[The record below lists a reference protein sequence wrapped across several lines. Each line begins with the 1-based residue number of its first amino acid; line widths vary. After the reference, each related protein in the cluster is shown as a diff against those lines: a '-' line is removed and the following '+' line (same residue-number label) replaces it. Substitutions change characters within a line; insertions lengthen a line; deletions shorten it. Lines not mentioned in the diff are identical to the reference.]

1 MNTTTEALADV
12 DYAFRHLE
20 FAIRLMCYC
29 ELGHLDLH
37 CLDTDLAILFER
49 ENVGFPSGTFA
60 TIEAVVPASQA
71 LVGMAF
77 GTSAMVL
84 DAAFDVANLK
94 RKPQSRQPND
104 ELRTLV
110 YMVRC
115 AFAHNP
121 ALPLWEARGKEHA
134 RLLSLSAAGVPLSLD
149 LAALH
154 GRPFEYDHIG
164 GFAMWLRIR
173 SASEAVI
180 RDAQPT
186 IPPDLSR
193 QALPGR

>member
-1 MNTTTEALADV
+1 MNTTAEALADV
-12 DYAFRHLE
+12 GYAFRHLE

-29 ELGHLDLH
+29 ESGHLDLPN
-37 CLDTDLAILFER
+37 LDADVSILFER

-60 TIEAVVPASQA
+60 TIEAAIAATQA

-84 DAAFDVANLK
+84 DAAFEVASLK
-94 RKPQSRQPND
+94 RKPLSRQPED

-121 ALPLWEARGKEHA
+121 ALPLWEARGKEYA
-134 RLLSLSAAGVPLSLD
+134 RTLSFAVGDAALSLD
-149 LAALH
+149 LASLN
-154 GRPFEYDHIG
+154 GKPFDYNDIG
-164 GFAMWLRIR
+164 GFGNWLRIR
-173 SASEAVI
+173 TASEALI
-180 RDAQPT
+180 RDA
-186 IPPDLSR
+186 
-193 QALPGR
+193 

>member
-1 MNTTTEALADV
+1 MNTITEALADV

-29 ELGHLDLH
+29 ELEHLDLPR
-37 CLDTDLAILFER
+37 LDTDLTILFER

-60 TIEAVVPASQA
+60 TIEAVVSASNA

-134 RLLSLSAAGVPLSLD
+134 RLLSLSVGGTPLSID

-154 GRPFEYDHIG
+154 GQPFEYDHIG

-173 SASEAVI
+173 SASEALI
-180 RDAQPT
+180 RDAQPI

-193 QALPGR
+193 QAAPVQ